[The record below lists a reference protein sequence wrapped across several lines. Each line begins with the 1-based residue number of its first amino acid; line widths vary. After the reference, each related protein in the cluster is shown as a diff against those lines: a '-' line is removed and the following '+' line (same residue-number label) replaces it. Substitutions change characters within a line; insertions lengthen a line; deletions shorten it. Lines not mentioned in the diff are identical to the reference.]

1 MEVTA
6 GTYYDELVETVD
18 NMKVKDLPRGAN
30 DFVDLL
36 AQIYNGG
43 VVSYIDNG
51 YYKGLSSASG
61 FLKSLSD
68 PIIKQLITEMKKL
81 DELIEIYEL
90 NSKHNQDP
98 FEDYEDEID
107 AFEDYLYEHGEGIE
121 KAVLDGLKKEG

>member
-81 DELIEIYEL
+81 DELIEIYE
-90 NSKHNQDP
+90 HNQDP